1 MKKQPFTVISQ
12 GPVVSIEE
20 DFLGGHPMV
29 RMTPLESL
37 ATQAKQSYEAGSVE
51 RLWAVTTRII
61 GLAMMQET
69 DPQPPTPTKPEAQP
83 IRKANILDAD
93 GDKLTLYFSGN
104 LIMVSVEDS
113 EGCAVV
119 SFPADQFPHLFKLF
133 TDMPSAIELDGG
145 EVVK

>member
-1 MKKQPFTVISQ
+1 
-12 GPVVSIEE
+12 
-20 DFLGGHPMV
+20 
-29 RMTPLESL
+29 MT
-37 ATQAKQSYEAGSVE
+37 T
-51 RLWAVTTRII
+51 
-61 GLAMMQET
+61 
-69 DPQPPTPTKPEAQP
+69 QPPTPTEPEAQP

-119 SFPADQFPHLFKLF
+119 SFSADQFPHLFKLF

-145 EVVK
+145 KVVR

>member
-1 MKKQPFTVISQ
+1 
-12 GPVVSIEE
+12 
-20 DFLGGHPMV
+20 
-29 RMTPLESL
+29 
-37 ATQAKQSYEAGSVE
+37 
-51 RLWAVTTRII
+51 
-61 GLAMMQET
+61 MMQET
-69 DPQPPTPTKPEAQP
+69 DPQPPAPKEREAKP

-133 TDMPSAIELDGG
+133 TDMPSAIKLDGG
-145 EVVK
+145 EVER